1 VVSLTNLLHL
11 SEHVS
16 RLDLF
21 TKAKTNNTPA
31 PRFGAHFNHKGTKQ
45 MATISI
51 KCSFGNAKGVIHAPL
66 YTHRFEETLAFAMRE
81 TENIK
86 IHEIGISIREPLTQG
101 AR

>member
-1 VVSLTNLLHL
+1 MYVPMK
-11 SEHVS
+11 
-16 RLDLF
+16 
-21 TKAKTNNTPA
+21 KAL
-31 PRFGAHFNHKGTKQ
+31 NHTKGTN

-51 KCSFGNAKGVIHAPL
+51 KCSFGRFKGVINAPL
-66 YTHRFEETLAFAMRE
+66 NTTRFEETLAFAMRE